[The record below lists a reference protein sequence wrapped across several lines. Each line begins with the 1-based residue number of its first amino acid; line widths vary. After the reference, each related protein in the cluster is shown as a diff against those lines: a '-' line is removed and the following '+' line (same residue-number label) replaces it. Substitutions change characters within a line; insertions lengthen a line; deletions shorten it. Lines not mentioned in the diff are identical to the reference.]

1 MSKTILV
8 DLSHPFGRGNPL
20 WPSNGDFHIDR
31 VQHMPMHYRLLQT
44 FNDFHM
50 HNSTHA
56 DSPSHVI
63 PESPYTHELPLENYY
78 GPAVCLDI
86 PKKHWELITV
96 EDIEKAAAKVEGG
109 IQEGDWVLI
118 CTGMNQRWGENDDYF
133 MYSPGMSIEG
143 AHWLVDHKVKGV
155 GFDLQALDHILYT
168 YAAQHGPGPY
178 VPRIVDEYKKEFGHE
193 PIEDYPEWE
202 PVHTILLGNNVM
214 GIENLGGDIEK
225 VKGQRFMFCAFPLRW
240 YMGDGTIVH
249 AEPSPTRTIS
259 IRMFPTGCINTA
271 YIDPQPN
278 RKVIGGHDGRQ
289 EENCASG
296 CRHHGNRHCTDVCS
310 GWP

>member
-118 CTGMNQRWGENDDYF
+118 CTGMNLR
-133 MYSPGMSIEG
+133 SAG
-143 AHWLVDHKVKGV
+143 AGPHP
-155 GFDLQALDHILYT
+155 LYLR
-168 YAAQHGPGPY
+168 GPAR
-178 VPRIVDEYKKEFGHE
+178 PR
-193 PIEDYPEWE
+193 
-202 PVHTILLGNNVM
+202 
-214 GIENLGGDIEK
+214 
-225 VKGQRFMFCAFPLRW
+225 PLRPP
-240 YMGDGTIVH
+240 H
-249 AEPSPTRTIS
+249 R
-259 IRMFPTGCINTA
+259 
-271 YIDPQPN
+271 
-278 RKVIGGHDGRQ
+278 GRVQ
-289 EENCASG
+289 EGVWS
-296 CRHHGNRHCTDVCS
+296 
-310 GWP
+310 

>member
-1 MSKTILV
+1 MGKTVLV

-143 AHWLVDHKVKGV
+143 AHWLRRV
-155 GFDLQALDHILYT
+155 LQQHIDSGGALLISSHIL
-168 YAAQHGPGPY
+168 AE
-178 VPRIVDEYKKEFGHE
+178 VERMVDSIVVIKRRCLFNGSLDE
-193 PIEDYPEWE
+193 
-202 PVHTILLGNNVM
+202 L
-214 GIENLGGDIEK
+214 
-225 VKGQRFMFCAFPLRW
+225 
-240 YMGDGTIVH
+240 
-249 AEPSPTRTIS
+249 
-259 IRMFPTGCINTA
+259 
-271 YIDPQPN
+271 
-278 RKVIGGHDGRQ
+278 
-289 EENCASG
+289 
-296 CRHHGNRHCTDVCS
+296 RHHGGPTLEDAYLNLVSSTTSRS
-310 GWP
+310 RAA